1 MTTKKHEPFRPG
13 IRGNLS
19 TLDKIRVARPWF
31 PCPGFVMD
39 PRQTIN
45 KFERWYKRPN
55 KAWRV
60 YWIANKDQHAK
71 IMAIVKA
78 ASKGKAK

>member
-1 MTTKKHEPFRPG
+1 MTIKKHEPFRPG
-13 IRGNLS
+13 LS
-19 TLDKIRVARPWF
+19 GHMNALDKIRVARPWY

-60 YWIANKDQHAK
+60 YWVANKDQHAK
-71 IMAIVKA
+71 IMELVKK
-78 ASKGKAK
+78 SKTNK